1 MAGSTLQVQC
11 STGLTELVVSS
22 SSSSARYRNVVG
34 LPTVCTVCK
43 IKEHYKHDSDDEDS
57 EKEKKKAMD

>member
-1 MAGSTLQVQC
+1 MAGSTPQVQC
-11 STGLTELVVSS
+11 TAGHTELVLSL
-22 SSSSARYRNVVG
+22 SSSSARYRNMVG